1 MKFIGRDRG
10 GMARQC
16 GEVDDEQKWKWW
28 RTTLDMNRND
38 FCKMIINED
47 ADGDNDYTIRN
58 ML

>member
-1 MKFIGRDRG
+1 MRKNNVKVW
-10 GMARQC
+10 Q
-16 GEVDDEQKWKWW
+16 
-28 RTTLDMNRND
+28 TTLHLNLND